1 MDRKKVY
8 KTANL
13 LLFFLG
19 LLFIIISKT
28 GITGAAVA
36 VPGGSSVLGSNVG
49 LILVLFAFILFI
61 GKGFFQK
68 MLFSTQ

>member
-1 MDRKKVY
+1 MDRKKIY

-13 LLFFLG
+13 LFLFLG

-49 LILVLFAFILFI
+49 LILVLLAFILFI
-61 GKGFFQK
+61 GRGFFQK
-68 MLFSTQ
+68 MLFSN